1 MVVGS
6 QVKAVTQLACCE
18 VSLEILVES
27 IFIIIHL
34 IISVH
39 VDAEVFW
46 NIGSLTDVI
55 ELILFLIS
63 VSISV
68 LDRRICKLPRSV
80 LLAEGAYVL
89 SFSISS
95 RTALLG
101 VLHCLAHLYLRRIK
115 VDCAWIQL
123 EGSHLP
129 LRLLQANS
137 LCMIERRSLFG

>member
-18 VSLEILVES
+18 VSLAILVES
-27 IFIIIHL
+27 ISIIIHL

-46 NIGSLTDVI
+46 NIGSLSDVI

-68 LDRRICKLPRSV
+68 LDRRIYKLPRSV
-80 LLAEGAYVL
+80 FHTESAYDL
-89 SFSISS
+89 SSCISS
-95 RTALLG
+95 RAALLG
-101 VLHCLAHLYLRRIK
+101 VLHRLAHLYLRCIK

-123 EGSHLP
+123 QGSQLL
-129 LRLLQANS
+129 LRLLQASS
-137 LCMIERRSLFG
+137 LCKIKRLSLFG